1 MKRIALLLSALLLC
15 AAAWAQ
21 PRAKDF
27 SVATDSLQKRMQQ
40 RTGVFNRYK
49 LEKVLARKNGTLD
62 FYYSGNLS
70 GYPWRKGDVGY
81 FKAQLR
87 ELGKEALGSYQ
98 VGAVYVNQQEISALP
113 MPELTSDGE
122 PVATPLRVGDPRTA
136 VPLVRGSEWWPKGLS
151 GRHIALWQSH
161 GYYWEEDTDRWEWQ
175 RSANHTTIEDI
186 YTQSYVLPFL
196 IPMLENAGAVV
207 MTPRERDPQ
216 PLEVV
221 CDNDPA
227 FPGPREGLLRQEGR
241 YTEKGA
247 WSDAGTG
254 FADARECYAGD
265 ENPFTMGTAR
275 ACRTTRGEEPAA
287 TAAWYPELR
296 ERGRYAVYVSY
307 KTLPESTSE
316 ARYTVHHLGG
326 ETLLHVNQQMGGGT
340 WIYLGTFLCDK
351 DSYVELTGRSEAPGM
366 VTADAV
372 RFGGGM
378 GKVERG
384 GSLSGQAAFAE
395 GALYHMQYSGLD
407 VHLLDKWEKDYTKD
421 YAGRGVWVQDLSGG
435 SRVNADAPGK
445 RIPID
450 LSLAFHSDAGQTP
463 NDSIVGTLAIY
474 TLRCD
479 KSDRLPDGESRMNC
493 RLLCDLVQTQ
503 LVNDIRA
510 EFEPQWT
517 RRHLWDRSYSESRT
531 TGVPAM
537 LLELLSHM
545 NFADM
550 RYGLDPS
557 FRFSTSR
564 SIYKGM
570 LKFLS
575 ARYGCPYVVQPLPVH
590 GFRVQLDSTCH
601 ASLSWKATADT
612 LEPTAGARWYKL
624 YTRVDEG
631 DFDAGQQIDTDSC
644 VIPLEEGHLYSF
656 KVTACNDGG
665 ESFPSEIL
673 VAGRPGKNARKV
685 QIVNNFT
692 RVSGPTWFDTPTH
705 AGFTET
711 DGGVAWGTD
720 ILYAGKVNQFDR
732 SMPWTDDDNPGF
744 GGSYWDHAG
753 SRVAGNSF
761 DYPALYG
768 KALMDAGYAFE
779 SSGAEV
785 FDGSTDAFAVVLI
798 CGKQVTTRI
807 GRGAVPDRY
816 SVFTPQLQ
824 TALTRYTTA
833 GGHVLLS
840 GAYIGTDVWSSI
852 YQGVPAAGEN
862 TRDFVRKV
870 LGYKWITNFGDR
882 SGTAL
887 PALPGMLRTVHY
899 NRDFSPS
906 VYHVENPD
914 GIGPA
919 SARTRTILSYQGTNI
934 PAATWF
940 DAGGYRVAAFGFP
953 LETSPELPEVIK
965 TVLRKFS
972 EGR

>member
-1 MKRIALLLSALLLC
+1 MKRLLLFLGLALLVTPG
-15 AAAWAQ
+15 WAQ
-21 PRAKDF
+21 PRARDF
-27 SVATDSLQKRMQQ
+27 AVAVDSLQKRMQR
-40 RTGVFNRYK
+40 RTGVNNRYK
-49 LEKVLARKNGTLD
+49 IEKLVPRQNGVLD
-62 FYYSGNLS
+62 FYFTGNLS
-70 GYPWRKGDVGY
+70 GYPWRNGDVRFFKEQLADVGQDALKGY
-81 FKAQLR
+81 KV
-87 ELGKEALGSYQ
+87 GS
-98 VGAVYVNQQEISALP
+98 VYVNRQEISALQ
-113 MPELTSDGE
+113 MPEVNSDGQ
-122 PVATPLRVGDPRTA
+122 PIATSLKVSDPRTA
-136 VPLVRGSEWWPKGLS
+136 VPLVRGNDWWPKGLS

-161 GYYWEEDTDRWEWQ
+161 GFYWEADTDRWEWQ

-227 FPGPREGLLRQEGR
+227 FEGPREEPLRKEGR
-241 YTEKGA
+241 YSEKGP
-247 WSDAGTG
+247 WTDAGTG
-254 FADARECYAGD
+254 FADARERYTQD

-275 ACRTTRGEEPAA
+275 QCKTTSENQNAA
-287 TAAWYPELR
+287 VATWHPDLS

-307 KTLPESTSE
+307 KTLPASTSD

-340 WIYLGTFLCDK
+340 WIYLGTFLCDQH
-351 DSYVELTGRSEAPGM
+351 SYVELSSRSETPGV

-384 GSLSGQAAFAE
+384 GDLSGQAAYAE

-407 VHLLDKWEKDYTKD
+407 MHLLDRWEKDYTKD

-435 SRVNADAPGK
+435 SKVNPTAPGK

-450 LSLAFHSDAGQTP
+450 LSLAFHSDAGNTP

-479 KSDRLPDGESRMNC
+479 KSDLLPNGESRMNC

-503 LVNDIRA
+503 IVDDIRK
-510 EFEPQWT
+510 EFEPDWT

-557 FRFSTSR
+557 FRFAASR
-564 SIYKGM
+564 AVYKGM
-570 LKFLS
+570 LKYLS

-590 GFRVQLDSTCH
+590 GFRAQLDSTRFV
-601 ASLSWKATADT
+601 SLSWQATADT
-612 LEPTAGARWYKL
+612 LEPTALPRWYKL
-624 YTRVDEG
+624 YTRIDDG
-631 DFDAGQQIDTDSC
+631 DFDAGQQIEASSC
-644 VIPLEEGHLYSF
+644 RIPLEEGHLYSF

-673 VAGRPGKNARKV
+673 AVGAPAQSINKV
-685 QIVNNFT
+685 LVVNNFT

-705 AGFTET
+705 AGFTDT
-711 DGGVAWGTD
+711 DAGVPWGTD
-720 ILYAGKVNQFDR
+720 LLYAGKVYQFDR
-732 SMPWTDDDNPGF
+732 SVPWTDDDNPGF
-744 GGSYWDHAG
+744 GGSWWENAG
-753 SRVAGNSF
+753 SVIAGNSF

-768 KALMDAGYAFE
+768 KALMEAGYAFE
-779 SSGAEV
+779 SCSAET
-785 FDGSTDAFAVVLI
+785 FDGSTDAFAVVLV

-816 SVFTPQLQ
+816 TVFTPQLQ
-824 TALTRYTTA
+824 TALTRYTT
-833 GGHVLLS
+833 GGGNVLIS
-840 GAYIGTDVWSSI
+840 GAYIGTDAWSSI
-852 YQGVPAAGEN
+852 YQGVPTQPESTRKFVEN
-862 TRDFVRKV
+862 V
-870 LGYKWITNFGDR
+870 LGYKWISNFGDM

-887 PALPGMLRTVHY
+887 PAIPGFLRPVQY
-899 NRDFSPS
+899 NREPSPS
-906 VYHVENPD
+906 VYRVENPD
-914 GIGPA
+914 GISPA
-919 SARTRTILSYQGTNI
+919 SPLARTLLRYKGTKI
-934 PAATWF
+934 PAATWL

-953 LETSPELPEVIK
+953 LETSPQLESILK
-965 TVLRKFS
+965 DVLKKF
-972 EGR
+972 